1 LQPVPTVHGGSCSR
15 PRPALNVYFVELGS
29 AGNRAVIEPR
39 IERFEVVGFIPEVE
53 ADEAQGLLVLEMQG
67 ELVGFP

>member
-1 LQPVPTVHGGSCSR
+1 
-15 PRPALNVYFVELGS
+15 
-29 AGNRAVIEPR
+29 
-39 IERFEVVGFIPEVE
+39 VVGFIPEVE